1 MNAYALG
8 KYAAEDA
15 VKLDRGEASDV
26 AKSMGR
32 GDMAQI
38 MKALKED
45 LGYMDKR
52 VLTESPKL
60 GIGGHAWRMGAGAGA
75 GAAGGAGIGALIKK
89 FINKFHAGSAGAR
102 APMGRFAAGGSIPG
116 AIIGAIMGLVKA
128 RRKQKELRDPLRA
141 ELISRMPGRLG
152 IRMMRNVKL
161 PTQMSIASEM
171 ETLGGREKDRIA
183 RAIKALALKSKD

>member
-1 MNAYALG
+1 MNAYELG
-8 KYAAEDA
+8 KRAAED
-15 VKLDRGEASDV
+15 VIKLDRGTASDV

-32 GDMAQI
+32 GDMSQI

-52 VLTESPKL
+52 VVSESPKL
-60 GIGGHAWRMGAGAGA
+60 GLGGYGWRAGVGAGVGAGAS
-75 GAAGGAGIGALIKK
+75 GGLAVGIKK
-89 FINKFHAGSAGAR
+89 LLSKFGRGGY
-102 APMGRFAAGGSIPG
+102 APMREVAASSSIPG
-116 AIIGAIMGLVKA
+116 AIIGAIIGLVMAK
-128 RRKQKELRDPLRA
+128 RKQTALRDPLRA

-171 ETLGGREKDRIA
+171 ETIGGREKDRIA